1 MKTEYEVR
9 FLEVDENEILRNLK
23 KVGVEEIGNWQQIRY
38 VHFKH

>member
-23 KVGVEEIGNWQQIRY
+23 KSWSRRNW
-38 VHFKH
+38 KLATN